1 MTRADQLARN
11 WLAQAQN
18 DFLFAQ
24 SALRERFYAQCCFI
38 CQQVA
43 EKALKA
49 ILLQR
54 KQTLIF
60 THSTRELCRVLRING
75 ALLKAA
81 SYLDQYYVT
90 GRYPN
95 ALPGGV
101 PFASFHVDQAKGAV
115 RDANLFLKKARSLV
129 RTKSPAQRTSKKR

>member
-1 MTRADQLARN
+1 MTRSDQLARN

-54 KQTLIF
+54 KQTLVF
-60 THSTRELCRVLRING
+60 THSTRELCRILRING

-101 PFASFHVDQAKGAV
+101 PFASFHVDQAKNAV
-115 RDANLFLKKARSLV
+115 RDANLFVKKARTLV
-129 RTKSPAQRTSKKR
+129 RVEAPGKARKQKK